1 MSPNDLKEE
10 DISVF
15 IFIRKLFPVNIPV
28 TG

>member
-15 IFIRKLFPVNIPV
+15 IFVRGPFPGNIPV